1 MKRAA
6 TILVLFCMVI
16 YMGGYQLVAMGYRW
30 ELKTAMK
37 TWLRTHRE
45 SSYHTVFSFA
55 TADGQISD
63 PDLHWEE
70 AGKEFSYRGNLY
82 DIISVEL
89 HGSRATV
96 YCVND
101 HAEKKLLTVISGMHA
116 RQQQSSAG
124 AKTVFQKLLL
134 SVFEL
139 QQHTVNTATAVP
151 ARKILPQQLSKPV
164 SRVRD
169 ILSPPPEML

>member
-1 MKRAA
+1 
-6 TILVLFCMVI
+6 MVI

-55 TADGQISD
+55 ASNGQIAD
-63 PDLHWEE
+63 PELHWEE
-70 AGKEFSYRGNLY
+70 SGKEFSYKGNLY

-101 HAEKKLLTVISGMHA
+101 HAEKELLTVISGMHE
-116 RQQQSSAG
+116 RQQKSSTG
-124 AKTVFQKLLL
+124 TKTGYQKLLL
-134 SVFEL
+134 SVFDI
-139 QQHTVNTATAVP
+139 QQNSVNAAIVVLTQ
-151 ARKILPQQLSKPV
+151 KILPQQPSKLI
-164 SRVRD
+164 SQVRD
-169 ILSPPPEML
+169 ILSPPPEVV

>member
-1 MKRAA
+1 
-6 TILVLFCMVI
+6 MVI

-30 ELKTAMK
+30 ELKAAMK

-45 SSYHTVFSFA
+45 SSYHTVFSF
-55 TADGQISD
+55 TASYGQIAD
-63 PDLHWEE
+63 PELHWEE
-70 AGKEFSYRGNLY
+70 AGKEFIYKGNLY

-101 HAEKKLLTVISGMHA
+101 HAEKQLLTVISGMQE
-116 RQQQSSAG
+116 RQQKSSTG
-124 AKTVFQKLLL
+124 AKTRFQKLLL
-134 SVFEL
+134 SVFDI
-139 QQHTVNTATAVP
+139 QQNSINTATAVLTQ
-151 ARKILPQQLSKPV
+151 KILPQQLSKPI

-169 ILSPPPEML
+169 ILSPPPEVV

>member
-1 MKRAA
+1 
-6 TILVLFCMVI
+6 MVI

-30 ELKTAMK
+30 ELKAAMK

-45 SSYHTVFSFA
+45 STYHTVFSFA
-55 TADGQISD
+55 ASDGEISD

-70 AGKEFSYRGNLY
+70 AGKEFSYKGNLY
-82 DIISVEL
+82 DVISVEIR
-89 HGSRATV
+89 GSRATV

-124 AKTVFQKLLL
+124 AKALFQKLLL

-139 QQHTVNTATAVP
+139 QQNTMSSPTIQFTQ
-151 ARKILPQQLSKPV
+151 KILPQQLSKPV
-164 SRVRD
+164 SQVRD
-169 ILSPPPEML
+169 ILSPPPEVV